1 MGGGA
6 RKRRP
11 ALLDPAQ
18 LADPASVRPPG
29 GAVVDLHAH
38 SMEHSLDSGVSAEK
52 LASQAAARGLDGIC
66 LTDHNAIWPA
76 AALREL
82 SERHGVAVLPAME
95 LGTDIGH
102 VLVFGLDRFVPELLM
117 IDRLRAVV
125 RSEEAAM
132 VLAHPMRVLGGRTP
146 SWEEI
151 PDWFEALEAING
163 DHSDSE
169 HGQYVRL
176 AASLS
181 VAGVGGSDAHTREAV
196 GRVGTAFPEPVADV
210 GTLVRLLRAG
220 QATAVDLR
228 PRTSLL
234 ETGA

>member
-6 RKRRP
+6 RTRQP

-38 SMEHSLDSGVSAEK
+38 STEHSLDSGVSAEK
-52 LASQAAARGLDGIC
+52 LAAQAAARGLDGIC

-102 VLVFGLDRFVPELLM
+102 VLVFGLDHYVPELLM

-125 RSEEAAM
+125 RSEAAAM

-176 AASLS
+176 AASLN

-196 GRVGTAFPEPVADV
+196 GRVGTVFPEPVADV
-210 GTLVRLLRAG
+210 GMLVRLLRAG

-228 PRTSLL
+228 PRHSLRD
-234 ETGA
+234 TGA